1 VGVETRG
8 EEERKGI
15 EGETRAW
22 LVVLGEEV
30 EEKE

>member
-15 EGETRAW
+15 EGEMRVL
-22 LVVLGEEV
+22 LVVVGEEV